1 MSLRLNTN
9 YNENESIWEIEL
21 IGEVDINSKSTLKDE
36 LIQLNEKRKSDFLFK
51 CENLEY
57 IDSTGLGVLISFYK
71 NVKVNENAVYF
82 ENLKPSI
89 QKIFTLTGLDRIFSI
104 RN

>member
-1 MSLRLNTN
+1 MALRLNTN
-9 YNENESIWEIEL
+9 YNENAKIWEIEL
-21 IGEVDINSKSTLKDE
+21 IGEVDINSKALLKDE
-36 LIQLNEKRKSDFLFK
+36 LIQLNEKKQSDFVFK

-71 NVKVNENAVYF
+71 NVKLNNKTVHF
-82 ENLKPSI
+82 EKLKPSI
-89 QKIFTLTGLDRIFSI
+89 LKIFTLTGLDRIFSI

>member
-1 MSLRLNTN
+1 MALKLNTN
-9 YNENESIWEIEL
+9 YNETDKSWEVEL
-21 IGEVDINSKSTLKDE
+21 IGEVDINSKAVLKEE
-36 LIQLNEKRKSDFLFK
+36 LFLLNEKRQSDFVFK

-71 NVKVNENAVYF
+71 NVRINNNTVQF
-82 ENLKPSI
+82 EKLKPSI
-89 QKIFTLTGLDRIFSI
+89 LKIFTLTGLDRIFSI

>member
-36 LIQLNEKRKSDFLFK
+36 LIQLNEKKKSDFLFK

>member
-36 LIQLNEKRKSDFLFK
+36 LIQLNEKRKSDFLF
-51 CENLEY
+51 
-57 IDSTGLGVLISFYK
+57 
-71 NVKVNENAVYF
+71 
-82 ENLKPSI
+82 
-89 QKIFTLTGLDRIFSI
+89 
-104 RN
+104 